1 MDGDSET
8 FMSLNFGMAKKI
20 IRKKYALKQLITDIS
35 PPHSQQSHFTAM
47 FNKHFSEIFTNK
59 NIRIIN
65 HQIP

>member
-1 MDGDSET
+1 
-8 FMSLNFGMAKKI
+8 MAKKI
-20 IRKKYALKQLITDIS
+20 IRKKHALKQLITDIS
-35 PPHSQQSHFTAM
+35 PPQLQQSYFTAM